1 MEVDVLFLYCP
12 YCGQPLEATARF
24 DALANRAFSRRVSA
38 SADLVRERLDELD
51 ERLSIIEHDIDVLVQ

>member
-12 YCGQPLEATARF
+12 FCGQPLEATARF

-38 SADLVRERLDELD
+38 SAEHVRERLDELE
-51 ERLSIIEHDIDVLVQ
+51 ERLSVIEHDIDVLVR